1 MKKTVFL
8 LLAALVTT
16 SASTGAAVAAGKR
29 HLARPAKVSRA
40 QQRHERALLLEK
52 YRAMRKVE
60 LERDLMA
67 GRYAYLYKSPAW
79 GVESLFF
86 DGKHQLTVATGY
98 SYATDCYDSSGSGSN
113 SDITRLT
120 FGEKPIQ
127 LQDILLASRLANRDY
142 PAALA
147 AAKATPNVGGASIG
161 GPAPQAA
168 TDIFGVL
175 AGVRGGAGGEPNTL
189 GDNIATSA
197 NAVGVVPN
205 DLFGNRN
212 LGKPSVQ
219 DYIVETA
226 LDNVVL
232 LGRAESYGVNISLAR
247 SVLGEAVL
255 VGVDVPALYKKN
267 TLRSDYD
274 FSDPINLLRRSKAVA
289 VGQVEGGSTDQ
300 FLERYGNNPD
310 RYLKDV
316 LAAKGISEL
325 GGSAAGL
332 GDVALFVSSQFHSAY
347 FDKLVAG
354 LRIQMPTGK
363 KQSMNK
369 LWAPDLGNGGFTEIS
384 AFGNMLVSYKKFVNP
399 HASVSAG
406 FSLPGNVDRRVPKLI
421 TVTNSGAV
429 PAMVNTLLAADQKLA
444 FADRISLAGTG
455 GVAGKNTFSAFDSL
469 IPNFGDT
476 VSSVRITRGA
486 ELKMRLGNMVE
497 QFISRRAFLDLFYD
511 FRAKMKDSASGLPGD
526 QYDMESVRRHTNQLE
541 HRLGFDYSY
550 QFDLEARLR
559 LGMRYTVA
567 GRNVPKLFEAVG
579 SVNYAF

>member
-1 MKKTVFL
+1 
-8 LLAALVTT
+8 
-16 SASTGAAVAAGKR
+16 
-29 HLARPAKVSRA
+29 
-40 QQRHERALLLEK
+40 
-52 YRAMRKVE
+52 
-60 LERDLMA
+60 
-67 GRYAYLYKSPAW
+67 GR
-79 GVESLFF
+79 
-86 DGKHQLTVATGY
+86 TVAPPGR
-98 SYATDCYDSSGSGSN
+98 DS
-113 SDITRLT
+113 I
-120 FGEKPIQ
+120 
-127 LQDILLASRLANRDY
+127 
-142 PAALA
+142 
-147 AAKATPNVGGASIG
+147 
-161 GPAPQAA
+161 
-168 TDIFGVL
+168 
-175 AGVRGGAGGEPNTL
+175 
-189 GDNIATSA
+189 
-197 NAVGVVPN
+197 
-205 DLFGNRN
+205 
-212 LGKPSVQ
+212 Q
-219 DYIVETA
+219 DYIVFTA
-226 LDNVVL
+226 QDNLTL
-232 LGRAESYGVNISLAR
+232 LGRVESYGAHIALSRAIWGDLVAVGCDLP
-247 SVLGEAVL
+247 VL
-255 VGVDVPALYKKN
+255 YRKN
-267 TLRSDYD
+267 TLRVDYD
-274 FSDPINLLRRSKAVA
+274 FSNREKLLGSKTRGRVDA
-289 VGQVEGGSTDQ
+289 VGIQGGVTNQ

-332 GDVALFVSSQFHSAY
+332 GDMALFVSSQFHSAH

-354 LRIQMPTGK
+354 LRFQMPTGK

-384 AFGNMLVSYKKFVNP
+384 AFGNMFVSYKKFVNP

-421 TVTNSGAV
+421 TVTNSGGA

-455 GVAGKNTFSAFDSL
+455 GVADKNTFSAFDSL

-486 ELKMRLGNMVE
+486 ELKMRLGNIVE